1 MTPALQLSIPAR
13 DPRRDEPTRDSA
25 VGGLCVQALSL
36 MSNFLETIFAQL
48 HRSAGRVVLREIH
61 GAQFVSATGRELLNQ
76 VRQVRA
82 CLRSSGLRPGD
93 RCALLAP
100 NSIRWAAVDL
110 ALMAEGLIVV
120 PLYSRQSPAELAAMM
135 KDCEP
140 KLLIVSDAALGD
152 TAMHAWTG
160 NPSSAP
166 RSALFDEVMQ
176 QSVPAATSVSDAPNP
191 RNDSDLV
198 TIIYTSGTSGEPKG
212 VCLTTANLT
221 HMLSCTTERLNQL
234 IGQTR
239 EPDRVF
245 HYAPF
250 NFAASWILLLS
261 CLSRESV
268 LTLSTDLTKL
278 PDEIRLSA
286 PHYFLNV
293 PTLLERVRRGVEDA
307 LSKRAAPIRSL
318 FVKAR
323 DAWQRRESGRTR
335 ATDRLW
341 LALGRKLIFS
351 KIKERFG
358 PNLRALICGSAPL
371 APETQQFF
379 SMLGIPVLQA
389 YGLTETTAIC
399 TLDDPR
405 VPVEPGYVGQPIRG
419 IEMKTSDNEEI
430 IVRGPHIFAR
440 YWNRPEETA
449 RALRDG
455 WFHTGDQ
462 GEVNAR
468 GNWRIIGRIKNLI
481 ILNSGHNV
489 PPEPIEDKIAQHLP
503 AAQHV
508 VIVGNGRGYLCA
520 LIAGAV
526 EPPVAQ
532 SALDTVNPGLPHYR
546 QIRNFA
552 IVRESFTPENGLLTA
567 NGKLR
572 RDAINA
578 RFASEINSMYDR
590 KPS

>member
-1 MTPALQLSIPAR
+1 MP
-13 DPRRDEPTRDSA
+13 
-25 VGGLCVQALSL
+25 
-36 MSNFLETIFAQL
+36 NFLETIFAQL
-48 HRSAGRVVLREIH
+48 QRSAGRVVLREIH
-61 GAQFVSATGRELLNQ
+61 GEQFVSVTGRELLEL
-76 VRQVRA
+76 VREARA
-82 CLRSSGLRPGD
+82 YLRAAGLHPGD
-93 RCALLAP
+93 RCALLAA
-100 NSIRWAAVDL
+100 NSIRWTAFDL
-110 ALMAEGLIVV
+110 ALMAERLIVV

-135 KDCEP
+135 KDSGP
-140 KLLIVSDAALGD
+140 KLLFVSDAALGD
-152 TAMHAWTG
+152 AAMQAWAG
-160 NPSSAP
+160 DSSAAP
-166 RSALFDEVMQ
+166 RRVLFDEALQ
-176 QSVPAATSVSDAPNP
+176 QPTPGQPIANEPNP
-191 RNDSDLV
+191 RTDSDIV
-198 TIIYTSGTSGEPKG
+198 AIIYTSGTSGEPKG
-212 VCLTTANLT
+212 VCLSTANLN
-221 HMLSCTTERLNQL
+221 HMLSCTTERFDQL
-234 IGQTR
+234 MGQTP

-278 PDEIRLSA
+278 PDEIHLSA

-307 LSKRAAPIRSL
+307 LSKRAGPVRSL
-318 FVKAR
+318 YAKAR
-323 DAWQRRESGRTR
+323 EAWQRKASGGPRL
-335 ATDRLW
+335 ADALW
-341 LALGRKLIFS
+341 LALGRKLVFN
-351 KIKERFG
+351 KVKQRFG
-358 PNLRALICGSAPL
+358 PHLRILICGSAPL

-379 SMLGIPVLQA
+379 LMLGIPVLQA

-405 VPVEPGYVGQPIRG
+405 IPVESGYVGQAIRG
-419 IEMKTSDNEEI
+419 IEMKTVDNEEI
-430 IVRGPHIFAR
+430 VVRGPHVFAG

-449 RALRDG
+449 RVLHDG
-455 WFHTGDQ
+455 WFHTGDR
-462 GEVNAR
+462 GEVNLR

-520 LIAGAV
+520 LIAGPV
-526 EPPVAQ
+526 EPQAVQ
-532 SALDTVNPGLPHYR
+532 SALDAVNPTLPHYR

-552 IVRESFTPENGLLTA
+552 LIRDPLTAETGLLTA
-567 NGKLR
+567 MGKLR